1 MLEHSSHAASVD
13 TQDAHI
19 VFSRLDSKHG
29 NGLLAWLDLQLHH
42 QRPREGEAE
51 NAQSRRTGCGEG
63 LSQRPSFPGARAAM
77 SLVRRTRDSS
87 LRRQHPKVQL
97 DEGGNFAFEYGDM
110 AMLHYSRSQR
120 IEQLEGLSR

>member
-1 MLEHSSHAASVD
+1 MD
-13 TQDAHI
+13 
-19 VFSRLDSKHG
+19 
-29 NGLLAWLDLQLHH
+29 LAWDAGNWAMPWRPPLEDRLAPH
-42 QRPREGEAE
+42 QRPREGGAE
-51 NAQSRRTGCGEG
+51 NAQSRRTGCSER
-63 LSQRPSFPGARAAM
+63 LSQRPSFPSARAAM
-77 SLVRRTRDSS
+77 SLMRRTRDSS

>member
-29 NGLLAWLDLQLHH
+29 NGLLAWFDLQLHH
-42 QRPREGEAE
+42 QRPREGGAE
-51 NAQSRRTGCGEG
+51 NAQSRRTGCSEG

-77 SLVRRTRDSS
+77 SLARRTRDSS
-87 LRRQHPKVQL
+87 LQRQLPEVQL